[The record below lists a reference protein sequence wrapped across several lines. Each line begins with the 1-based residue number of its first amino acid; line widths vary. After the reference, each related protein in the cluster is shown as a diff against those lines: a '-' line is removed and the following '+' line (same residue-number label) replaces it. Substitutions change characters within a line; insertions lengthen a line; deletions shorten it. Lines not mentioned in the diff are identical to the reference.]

1 MFTQLS
7 VNSIP
12 SEVVVYFQQFAQI
25 LKPKGL
31 DTNDVM
37 DHYEWSISDDEN
49 DQALLMDWTPIE
61 NLENGGDKVFSN

>member
-1 MFTQLS
+1 MFAPFIL
-7 VNSIP
+7 NRII
-12 SEVVVYFQQFAQI
+12 SEVVVYFQLFEQI
-25 LKPKGL
+25 LKPNGL

-37 DHYEWSISDDEN
+37 DRYEWSISDDEN